1 MMIFKLRPALSL
13 MAVSLIAFAPAAAFA
28 REQRQ
33 SDQSAAFKDTQTGT
47 VRSLRSIENQIVPGM
62 EARGAAYIGQE
73 YYQDNQRYRLK
84 FMRGKSLIWVDVDGK
99 SGAVIGQT
107 GR

>member
-1 MMIFKLRPALSL
+1 MMIKSLTTLALALATLSSVQ
-13 MAVSLIAFAPAAAFA
+13 AK
-28 REQRQ
+28 EQHR
-33 SDQSAAFKDTQTGT
+33 SDQDAAFKDTQLGA
-47 VRSLRSIENQIVPGM
+47 VRSLRSIENAIVPGM

-99 SGAVIGQT
+99 SGAIIGQA
-107 GR
+107 GG

>member
-1 MMIFKLRPALSL
+1 MTFKPRAALALFTSG
-13 MAVSLIAFAPAAAFA
+13 LIAFVPLVSSA

-33 SDQSAAFKDTQTGT
+33 GDQSAAFKDTLTGT
-47 VRSLRSIENQIVPGM
+47 VKSLRSIENQIVPNM
-62 EARGAAYIGQE
+62 EARGATYIGQE
-73 YYQDNQRYRLK
+73 YYQDDQRYRLK

-99 SGAVIGQT
+99 SGAIVGQA